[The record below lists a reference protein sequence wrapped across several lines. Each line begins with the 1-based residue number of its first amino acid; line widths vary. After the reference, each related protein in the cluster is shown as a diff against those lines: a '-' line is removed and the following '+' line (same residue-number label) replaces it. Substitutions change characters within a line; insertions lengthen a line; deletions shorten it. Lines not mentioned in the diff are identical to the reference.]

1 MKKISIFLGGLI
13 VLITIFV
20 FGVGFFLSPQDQLE
34 HSDVIVVISG
44 GETEERVKEGV
55 ELYKNGWAPQLVMS
69 GAARDEGIANAVSM
83 KQIAVSQGV
92 PTGNILIETQAT
104 DTIENAIK
112 VKEIIKQEEI
122 SRIILVTSPYHQRR
136 ASLVFNK
143 VFSDLSVEII
153 NHSAQDSTW
162 RKNGWWQQSWSR
174 YLTLSE
180 LQKIIYLLLFS
191 FSY

>member
-1 MKKISIFLGGLI
+1 MKKISIFLSGLI
-13 VLITIFV
+13 TLIAIFV
-20 FGVGFFLSPQDQLE
+20 ISVGFLLSPQDQLK
-34 HSDVIVVISG
+34 HSDAIIVISG

-55 ELYKNGWAPQLVMS
+55 ELYKAGWAPLLIMS
-69 GAARDEGIANAVSM
+69 GAARDEGVANAVSM
-83 KQIAVSQGV
+83 RQIAVSQDV
-92 PTGNILIETQAT
+92 PADNILIETQAT
-104 DTIENAIK
+104 DTITNAVR
-112 VKEIIKQEEI
+112 VKEMIGQDVLN
-122 SRIILVTSPYHQRR
+122 RIILVTSPYHQRR

-162 RKNGWWQQSWSR
+162 RKNGWWRQAWSR
-174 YLTLSE
+174 HLTLSE

>member
-1 MKKISIFLGGLI
+1 M
-13 VLITIFV
+13 IFV
-20 FGVGFFLSPQDQLE
+20 ISVGFLLSPQDKLE
-34 HSDVIVVISG
+34 QSDVIVVISG

-55 ELYKNGWAPQLVMS
+55 ELYQAGWAPLLIMS
-69 GAARDEGIANAVSM
+69 GAARDEGIANAISM
-83 KQIAVSQGV
+83 KQIAISQGV
-92 PTGNILIETQAT
+92 PADSIMVEPEAT
-104 DTIENAIK
+104 DTLENAIK
-112 VKEIIKQEEI
+112 VKEIIKQDTP

-136 ASLVFNK
+136 ASIVFNK

-162 RKNGWWQQSWSR
+162 RKNGWWKQAWSR